1 MLRALVKPF
10 QHSTLEHRELEND
23 EFQFHYTA
31 SERPHIQNDTITI
44 NHRFAHDH
52 LLKLSISHA
61 LSQSTKLCVFEER
74 VLEIVQSTRDLP
86 ERLASSGSFLMGGAR
101 VMASQQAAAGAWG
114 LAMLRANSHA
124 GLSQSTKLCK
134 VEEPWRLCRAPRAP
148 GHLGQPAHGTLWRV
162 SHEEWQGSFP
172 AAIPVCMAVAGWE
185 EGGWGCKS
193 PVLQP

>member
-52 LLKLSISHA
+52 LIKLSISHA

-86 ERLASSGSFLMGGAR
+86 ERLASSGTLHAGKWGCNDGG
-101 VMASQQAAAGAWG
+101 VIAGCSWG
-114 LAMLRANSHA
+114 LGACDDVCEAFLAGPVHQAMH
-124 GLSQSTKLCK
+124 
-134 VEEPWRLCRAPRAP
+134 
-148 GHLGQPAHGTLWRV
+148 
-162 SHEEWQGSFP
+162 
-172 AAIPVCMAVAGWE
+172 I
-185 EGGWGCKS
+185 
-193 PVLQP
+193 